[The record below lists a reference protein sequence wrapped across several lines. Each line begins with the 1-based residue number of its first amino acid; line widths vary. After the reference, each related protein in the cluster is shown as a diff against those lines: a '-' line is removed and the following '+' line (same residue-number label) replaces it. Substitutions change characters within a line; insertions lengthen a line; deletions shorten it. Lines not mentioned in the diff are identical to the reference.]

1 MTNEDIFFIEE
12 LIEWV
17 EIHLEKRPNLDEVAR
32 ISGYSKWHLQRKFK
46 RITGIQLATYIR
58 SRILTRAAV
67 ALRITRRSIID
78 ISDELGF
85 DSQQTFTRMFKQR
98 FGTTPNRYRSM
109 EQWDVKNLMPRFNF
123 EASYG
128 AGYYPEVKRLMLPDM
143 QLVGFSRQLDFS
155 AEQEIEHASCMAMK
169 DEIFN
174 DFFKGLN
181 VDCHRVYSIHSELS
195 GAEAGFSSTHVM
207 AVDPENKKDI
217 VSGHQIDN
225 IHIPG
230 REYISITHQ
239 GSAKECLQFFGYLIS
254 HVMPGL
260 RYEVKG
266 SMEMEIIQLKEW
278 TPESKMRQI
287 EVDYTYLISID

>member
-1 MTNEDIFFIEE
+1 M
-12 LIEWV
+12 

-109 EQWDVKNLMPRFNF
+109 THWDVKNLMPRFNF
-123 EASYG
+123 DASYG
-128 AGYYPEVKRLMLPDM
+128 AGYYPEVKRLTLPEM
-143 QLVGFSRQLDFS
+143 QLVGFTRRLDFAS
-155 AEQEIEHASCMAMK
+155 EQELEYSSCMAMK

-174 DFFKGLN
+174 DFFKGLH
-181 VDCHRVYSIHSELS
+181 VDCRRIYSIYSPHAGEGDELS
-195 GAEAGFSSTHVM
+195 STLVM
-207 AVDPENKKDI
+207 AVDPEHKKI
-217 VSGHQIDN
+217 FFPTIKSTL
-225 IHIPG
+225 
-230 REYISITHQ
+230 SICRAASLSPSTIRVRRKSVCSF
-239 GSAKECLQFFGYLIS
+239 SA
-254 HVMPGL
+254 
-260 RYEVKG
+260 
-266 SMEMEIIQLKEW
+266 
-278 TPESKMRQI
+278 T
-287 EVDYTYLISID
+287 